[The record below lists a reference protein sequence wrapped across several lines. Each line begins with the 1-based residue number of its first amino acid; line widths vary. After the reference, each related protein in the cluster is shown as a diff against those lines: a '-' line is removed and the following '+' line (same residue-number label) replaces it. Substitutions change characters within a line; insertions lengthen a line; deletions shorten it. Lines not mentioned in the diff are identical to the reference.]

1 METKR
6 FATHDLLKEGFAGPF
21 PLALE
26 RGEIDEI
33 ALYLDRLLDAKQIHP
48 IYGRYATRDWHLVNP
63 AIARL
68 LAHPRIVDEL
78 VPLLGEDI
86 LLWRSKVFAKAPGE
100 GPLGWHQ
107 EWGAF
112 NGEEI
117 GNDRPALVP
126 SSTGTDIWNLTVWIA
141 LDDVTSDM
149 GPLRFARGTNRRRF
163 PIRMMPIEHSEF
175 YVDPF
180 LTLSSVAEV
189 VRAARNNRLVLD
201 IDTSGYFDGI
211 DIAGLSLGRA
221 RGIVLEQLG
230 REKGAMTL
238 DFDEK
243 AHEIVSLPMQAGSF
257 VVFSER
263 VMHGSSANMSERR
276 RLAINARYTR
286 GDTIIYPYHAG
297 AAPIDG
303 SNLDISRHWSIP
315 VKGTRFNAANEI
327 RSPETEDCL
336 SPLERRACGRGN

>member
-1 METKR
+1 MNMETMR
-6 FATHDLLKEGFAGPF
+6 AAIHDLSGEGFSGPF

-33 ALYLDRLLDAKQIHP
+33 AVYLNRVLDAKQIHP

-63 AIARL
+63 AITRL
-68 LAHPRIVDEL
+68 LVNPRIVDKLE
-78 VPLLGEDI
+78 PLLGEDI

-126 SSTGTDIWNLTVWIA
+126 SLRGTDIWNLTVWIA
-141 LDDVTSDM
+141 LDDISADM
-149 GPLRFARGTNRRRF
+149 GPLRFARGTNSRRF

-180 LTLSSVAEV
+180 SSVSSVAEV
-189 VRAARNNRLVLD
+189 VSAARNNRLVLD

-211 DIAGLSLGRA
+211 DVAGLNLNRA
-221 RGIVLEQLG
+221 REIVLEHLE
-230 REKGAMTL
+230 REQGAMTL
-238 DFDEK
+238 DFEEN
-243 AHEIVSLPMQAGSF
+243 AHEIVSLPMAAGSF

-263 VMHGSSANMSERR
+263 VMHGSSANMSARR

-286 GDTIIYPYHAG
+286 GDTIIYPYRTG
-297 AAPIDG
+297 AEPIDG
-303 SNLDISRHWSIP
+303 SNLDISGHWSIP
-315 VKGTRFNAANEI
+315 VKGTRFNSANQL
-327 RSPETEDCL
+327 RSAGTDDRL
-336 SPLERRACGRGN
+336 SL